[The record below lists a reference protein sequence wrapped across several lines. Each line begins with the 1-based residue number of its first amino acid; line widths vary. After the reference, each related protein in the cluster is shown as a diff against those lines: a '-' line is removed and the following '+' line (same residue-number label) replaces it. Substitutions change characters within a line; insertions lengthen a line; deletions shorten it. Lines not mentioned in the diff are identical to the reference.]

1 MIYTELAF
9 WKASAERAIKTAAQ
23 TAVALIGTDQVGIL
37 NLDWGEIGAVVATAT
52 VLSVLTSVASG
63 VGGSPAIGNTER
75 LDVPTVVGDYSGAD
89 ANVSWGEVVEDE
101 PDEVVG
107 DDVEYVEPLTDAEIN
122 GPEH

>member
-63 VGGSPAIGNTER
+63 VGGSPAIGRTER

-89 ANVSWGEVVEDE
+89 ATVVLEDE
-101 PDEVVG
+101 DEVVG